1 MKELSVA
8 TIAKKDMTE
17 CFIAQYVL
25 IVLAFKK
32 ISLCTSCTSCAIAIR
47 RHHTFRF
54 YEKHLKFWA
63 LVGLLIVFRHD
74 KLLV

>member
-32 ISLCTSCTSCAIAIR
+32 ISLCTSCAIAIR
-47 RHHTFRF
+47 HHHTFRF
-54 YEKHLKFWA
+54 YEKHLKFRA